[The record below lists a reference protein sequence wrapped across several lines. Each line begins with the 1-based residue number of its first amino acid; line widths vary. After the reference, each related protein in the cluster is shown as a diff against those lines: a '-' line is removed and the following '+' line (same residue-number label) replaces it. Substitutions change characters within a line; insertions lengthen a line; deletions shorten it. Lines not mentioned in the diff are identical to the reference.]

1 MQCIPLLKLAV
12 LTYTGWT
19 TRTGDATP
27 TMRLTTSALLML
39 TGCLMAATA
48 NAQSPLDTGRQL
60 VMQGDGQGSA
70 PCMTC
75 HGADGA
81 GMAAGGFPALSQL
94 APGYMVKQLQDF
106 KSGARASAVMAPTV
120 AQLSEAQM
128 DAASQYYASQQ
139 PAAPA
144 LATAD
149 EALLA
154 RGAALVNE
162 GDWSRYIVPCAS
174 CHGPDNRGV
183 GAEFPALAGQ
193 HASYIKQQLL
203 AWQGGS
209 RSNDPQQLMLAI
221 AERLS
226 TAEIEAVAEYL
237 SRLPVSAPATGA
249 P

>member
-1 MQCIPLLKLAV
+1 
-12 LTYTGWT
+12 
-19 TRTGDATP
+19 
-27 TMRLTTSALLML
+27 MRLNTSALLLL
-39 TGCLMAATA
+39 TGCLLAA
-48 NAQSPLDTGRQL
+48 NASAQSALEAGRQL
-60 VMQGDGQGSA
+60 VMQGDGQGTA

-81 GMAAGGFPALSQL
+81 GMAAGAFPALAQL
-94 APGYMVKQLQDF
+94 TPGYMVKQLQDI

-120 AQLSEAQM
+120 AQLGEAQM

-144 LATAD
+144 LAAAD

-154 RGAALVNE
+154 RGAVLVNE

-174 CHGPDNRGV
+174 CHGPGNRGV
-183 GAEFPALAGQ
+183 GEEFPALAGQ

-203 AWQGGS
+203 AWQSGS
-209 RSNDPQQLMLAI
+209 RNNDPQQLMLAI

-226 TAEIEAVAEYL
+226 AADIDAVAEYL
-237 SRLPVSAPATGA
+237 SRLPASAPATGA